1 MSTQMYDEN
10 VATQIHIKII
20 YILPQKNAQRNI
32 NKQKTKKQKIQTN
45 KQTSKKK
52 NMTHILYLC
61 RNFVFR
67 ENKNYTNPVLI
78 SQ

>member
-1 MSTQMYDEN
+1 MLKETL
-10 VATQIHIKII
+10 T
-20 YILPQKNAQRNI
+20 
-32 NKQKTKKQKIQTN
+32 NKKQKKQKIQTN

>member
-1 MSTQMYDEN
+1 MLKETLTN
-10 VATQIHIKII
+10 
-20 YILPQKNAQRNI
+20 
-32 NKQKTKKQKIQTN
+32 KKQKNKKYKQTN
-45 KQTSKKK
+45 KQVKKK